1 MKRTVWRVTI
11 TDFIDTSFIDMEV
24 NLKVPK
30 DLSEI
35 TLKQYQEFLKIQ
47 SKNDDEEFIAQ
58 KMISIFCGITML
70 EVLKIRLTS
79 LNDLIEHFTTIF
91 SAKSELIERFTLNG
105 IEYGHIP
112 KLEDMSFGEY
122 IDLETNIQDFDNYH
136 IAMSAFYRPI
146 KNKVKHM
153 HSIEDYEPSEEKQ
166 RTMLDM
172 PLDVAIGATVFFYN
186 LETELLKC
194 SLSYSRQQMKKMRIK
209 TSQVEDSSQSNGDG
223 ILQSMQS
230 QMATLQNSIQ
240 SRDLTFFNV
249 SPISHLKSKRTK

>member
-1 MKRTVWRVTI
+1 
-11 TDFIDTSFIDMEV
+11 MEV

-35 TLKQYQEFLKIQ
+35 TLKQYQDFLKIQ

-58 KMISIFCGITML
+58 KMISIFCGISML
-70 EVLKIRLTS
+70 EVLKIRVTS

-91 SAKSELIERFTLNG
+91 SKKTELVERFTLDG
-105 IEYGHIP
+105 VEYGHIP

-122 IDLETNIQDFDNYH
+122 IDLETNIADFDSYH
-136 IAMSAFYRPI
+136 IAMSTLYRPI
-146 KNKVKHM
+146 TNKVRNM
-153 HSIEDYEPSEEKQ
+153 HDIEEYKPSEEKQ
-166 RTMLDM
+166 RAMLDM
-172 PLDVAIGATVFFYN
+172 PLNVALGATVFFYN

-194 SLSYSRQQMKKMRIK
+194 ILSYSSEQMKKMEIK
-209 TSQVEDSSQSNGDG
+209 TSQVEDNSPSSGDG
-223 ILQSMQS
+223 TLAYTQLQME
-230 QMATLQNSIQ
+230 TLQDSIQ

>member
-1 MKRTVWRVTI
+1 
-11 TDFIDTSFIDMEV
+11 MEV
-24 NLKVPK
+24 NLRVPK

-35 TLKQYQEFLKIQ
+35 TLKQYQDFLKIQ

-58 KMISIFCGITML
+58 KMISIFCGISML

-91 SAKSELIERFTLNG
+91 SKKTELVERFTLDG
-105 IEYGHIP
+105 VEYGHIP

-122 IDLETNIQDFDNYH
+122 IDLETNIADFDSYH
-136 IAMSAFYRPI
+136 IAMSTFYRPI
-146 KNKVKHM
+146 TNKVRNM
-153 HSIEDYEPSEEKQ
+153 HDIEEYKPSEEKQ

-172 PLDVAIGATVFFYN
+172 PLNVALGATVFFYN

-194 SLSYSRQQMKKMRIK
+194 ILSYSSEQMKKMEVK
-209 TSQVEDSSQSNGDG
+209 TSQVEDNSPSNGDG
-223 ILQSMQS
+223 TLQYTQS
-230 QMATLQNSIQ
+230 QMETLQDSIQ

>member
-1 MKRTVWRVTI
+1 
-11 TDFIDTSFIDMEV
+11 MEV
-24 NLKVPK
+24 NLRVPK

-35 TLKQYQEFLKIQ
+35 TLKQYQDFLKIQ

-58 KMISIFCGITML
+58 KMISIFCGISML

-91 SAKSELIERFTLNG
+91 SKKTELVERFTLDG
-105 IEYGHIP
+105 VEYGHIP

-122 IDLETNIQDFDNYH
+122 IDLETNIADFDSYH
-136 IAMSAFYRPI
+136 IAMSTFYRPI
-146 KNKVKHM
+146 TNKVRNM
-153 HSIEDYEPSEEKQ
+153 HDIEEYKPSEEKQ

-172 PLDVAIGATVFFYN
+172 PLNVALGATVFFYN

-194 SLSYSRQQMKKMRIK
+194 ILSYSSEQMKKMEVK
-209 TSQVEDSSQSNGDG
+209 TSQVEGNSPSNGDG
-223 ILQSMQS
+223 TLQYTQS
-230 QMATLQNSIQ
+230 QMETLQDSIQ

>member
-1 MKRTVWRVTI
+1 
-11 TDFIDTSFIDMEV
+11 MEV
-24 NLKVPK
+24 NLTVPK

-35 TLKQYQEFLKIQ
+35 TLKQYQDFLKIQ

-58 KMISIFCGITML
+58 KMISIFCGVSML

-91 SAKSELIERFTLNG
+91 SKKTELVERFTLDG
-105 IEYGHIP
+105 VEYGHIP

-136 IAMSAFYRPI
+136 IAMSTFYRPI
-146 KNKVKHM
+146 TNKVRNM
-153 HSIEDYEPSEEKQ
+153 HDIEEYKPSEEKQ

-172 PLDVAIGATVFFYN
+172 PLNVALGATVFFYN
-186 LETELLKC
+186 LETELLRC
-194 SLSYSRQQMKKMRIK
+194 ILSYSKQQMKKMEIK
-209 TSQVEDSSQSNGDG
+209 TFQHEDNSPSNGDG
-223 ILQSMQS
+223 TLASMQLQMETLQS
-230 QMATLQNSIQ
+230 SIQ

>member
-1 MKRTVWRVTI
+1 
-11 TDFIDTSFIDMEV
+11 MEV
-24 NLKVPK
+24 NLTVPK

-35 TLKQYQEFLKIQ
+35 TLKQYQDFLKIQ

-58 KMISIFCGITML
+58 KMISIFCGVSML

-91 SAKSELIERFTLNG
+91 SKKTELVERFTLDG
-105 IEYGHIP
+105 VEYGHIP

-136 IAMSAFYRPI
+136 IAMSTFYRPI
-146 KNKVKHM
+146 TNKVRNM
-153 HSIEDYEPSEEKQ
+153 HDIEEYKPSEEKQ

-172 PLDVAIGATVFFYN
+172 PLNVALGATVFFYN

-194 SLSYSRQQMKKMRIK
+194 ILSYSKQQMKEMKVK
-209 TSQVEDSSQSNGDG
+209 TSQHEDNSPSNGDG
-223 ILQSMQS
+223 TLASMQLQMETLQS
-230 QMATLQNSIQ
+230 SIQ

>member
-1 MKRTVWRVTI
+1 
-11 TDFIDTSFIDMEV
+11 MEIKI
-24 NLKVPK
+24 NVPK

-35 TLKQYQEFLKIQ
+35 TLKQYQDFLKIQ

-79 LNDLIEHFTTIF
+79 LNELIEHFTTIF
-91 SAKSELIERFTLNG
+91 SAKSELVERFTLNG
-105 IEYGHIP
+105 VEYGHIP

-122 IDLETNIQDFDNYH
+122 IDLETNLATFDNYH
-136 IAMSAFYRPI
+136 VAMSAFYRPI

-153 HSIEDYEPSEEKQ
+153 HSLEDYEPSEEKQ

-186 LETELLKC
+186 LETELLRC
-194 SLSYSRQQMKKMRIK
+194 SLSYSREQVKKMK
-209 TSQVEDSSQSNGDG
+209 VQTSQAGDNSPSSGDG
-223 ILQSMQS
+223 ILASMQS
-230 QMATLQNSIQ
+230 QMETLQSSIQ

>member
-1 MKRTVWRVTI
+1 
-11 TDFIDTSFIDMEV
+11 MEIKI
-24 NLKVPK
+24 NVPK

-35 TLKQYQEFLKIQ
+35 TLKQYQDFLKIQ

-105 IEYGHIP
+105 VEYGHIP

-122 IDLETNIQDFDNYH
+122 IDLETNLATFDNYH
-136 IAMSAFYRPI
+136 VAMSAFYRPI

-153 HSIEDYEPSEEKQ
+153 HSLEDYEPSEEKQ

-186 LETELLKC
+186 LETELLRC
-194 SLSYSRQQMKKMRIK
+194 SLSYSREQVKKMK
-209 TSQVEDSSQSNGDG
+209 VQTSRVGDSSPSSGDG
-223 ILQSMQS
+223 TLQYMQS
-230 QMATLQNSIQ
+230 QMETLQSSIQ

>member
-1 MKRTVWRVTI
+1 
-11 TDFIDTSFIDMEV
+11 MEV
-24 NLKVPK
+24 NLRVPK

-35 TLKQYQEFLKIQ
+35 TLKQYQDFLKIQ

-58 KMISIFCGITML
+58 KMISIFCGISML

-91 SAKSELIERFTLNG
+91 SKKAELVERCTLDG
-105 IEYGHIP
+105 VEYGHIP

-122 IDLETNIQDFDNYH
+122 IDLETNIADFDSYH
-136 IAMSAFYRPI
+136 IAMSTFYRPI
-146 KNKVKHM
+146 SNKVRNM
-153 HSIEDYEPSEEKQ
+153 HDIEEYKPSEEKQ

-172 PLDVAIGATVFFYN
+172 PLNVALGATVFFYN

-194 SLSYSRQQMKKMRIK
+194 ILSYSSEQMKKMEFK
-209 TSQVEDSSQSNGDG
+209 TSQVEGNSPSNGDG
-223 ILQSMQS
+223 TLQYTQS
-230 QMATLQNSIQ
+230 QMETLQDSIQ

>member
-1 MKRTVWRVTI
+1 
-11 TDFIDTSFIDMEV
+11 MEV

-35 TLKQYQEFLKIQ
+35 TLGQYQEFLKIQ

-91 SAKSELIERFTLNG
+91 SNKTELVERFTLDG
-105 IEYGHIP
+105 VEYGHIP
-112 KLEDMSFGEY
+112 KLEEMSFGEY
-122 IDLETNIQDFDNYH
+122 IDLETNIQNFDTYH

-146 KNKVKHM
+146 TNKVLNM
-153 HSIEDYEPSEEKQ
+153 HDIEEYKPTEEKQ
-166 RTMLDM
+166 RAMLNM
-172 PLDVAIGATVFFYN
+172 PLNVALGATVFFYS
-186 LETELLKC
+186 LESELLKC
-194 SLSYSRQQMKKMRIK
+194 ILSYSRQQMKKMKVK
-209 TSQVEDSSQSNGDG
+209 TSQVEDNSPALGDG
-223 ILQSMQS
+223 TLAYMQS
-230 QMATLQNSIQ
+230 QMATLQSSIQ